1 MKARGHF
8 ISLVAVALVA
18 CSGLNRTSG
27 TINPNEPTIVQVD
40 NRGFLDMAVYV
51 LRSSSERIRM
61 GTALGNTKTNL
72 TVPPGLVNGSTPL
85 RFIADPIGSSR
96 ASVSEE
102 ITVFPGDTVV
112 LTIPPS

>member
-1 MKARGHF
+1 
-8 ISLVAVALVA
+8 
-18 CSGLNRTSG
+18 
-27 TINPNEPTIVQVD
+27 
-40 NRGFLDMAVYV
+40 
-51 LRSSSERIRM
+51 M

-102 ITVFPGDTVV
+102 IMVAPGDTVV
-112 LTIPPS
+112 LMIPPS